1 MDSDDF
7 FISTSANLNSSTRK
21 NEKVTEGYPC
31 KFCHIVF
38 TRKDNLKRHN
48 INVNCE
54 RHNFGDGVNVETYN
68 VDDIIS
74 KFEDYELEF
83 LSPILWIMNHQEI
96 ITWDK
101 KSGEICYHNCHIRGS
116 NIIKLLKCIY
126 EGNFRAI
133 GIVQFCR
140 GLNILKVPEKYF
152 QHPRMKEILKTLK

>member
-7 FISTSANLNSSTRK
+7 FISTSVNLTSPKRK
-21 NEKVTEGYPC
+21 NEKVMKGYPC

-54 RHNFGDGVNVETYN
+54 RHNSDDGVNVETYN

-74 KFEDYELEF
+74 QFEDYELEF

-96 ITWDK
+96 MTWDK
-101 KSGEICYHNCHIRGS
+101 KSGEICYRNCRIHGS
-116 NIIKLLKCIY
+116 NIIELLKCIY
-126 EGNFRAI
+126 EGNFRGI

-140 GLNILKVPEKYF
+140 GLNMLKVPEKYF